1 MANRA
6 LGLIEVKGYLGAIVA
21 ADAAVKAANVSLL
34 NIETIKAGLNT
45 VQLAGDVSAIKAAV
59 DAAVEVIGKEP
70 YYLTSHV
77 ISRLDDQAQMLFSGV
92 SKDPQDRQRD
102 VLSFESEFDN
112 EEEVID
118 DQRTSLETESV
129 AQISLDL
136 VVPSSNYA
144 LQELELLK
152 VVDLRRIAY
161 REQAIGLTKKEIKF
175 ANKRLLIDALMSLEG
190 KE

>member
-45 VQLAGDVSAIKAAV
+45 VQLVGDVSAIKAAV